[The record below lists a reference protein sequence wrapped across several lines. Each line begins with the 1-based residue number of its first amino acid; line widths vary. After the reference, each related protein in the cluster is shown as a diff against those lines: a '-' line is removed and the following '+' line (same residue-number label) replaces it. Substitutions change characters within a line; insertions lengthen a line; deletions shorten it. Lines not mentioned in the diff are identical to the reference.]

1 MPVLRFVMRSIY
13 FDYNATTPLDAAVR
27 EAMMPFLDEVWGNP
41 SSVHHLGRKAR
52 AYLDEFRERTS
63 KVLGCKPSEVIFTS
77 GGTESANLAIFG
89 SARSLKAKGR
99 HIITSAVEHH
109 AVLHSFQYLAKHE
122 GFETTILPVNRE
134 GFISPDDLRRA
145 LRPDT
150 VLVSVMAANNE
161 TGTIQPVAE
170 LGKICQE
177 RGVLFHTDAVQWFGK
192 EPFSGVQ
199 QFNADFVSICAHKFH
214 GPKGAGALF
223 IKSPLHPDPILF
235 GGSHENERRA
245 GTENMPA
252 IAGFVEA
259 LERFVTTPV
268 FSSLKLKPLAD
279 RLVQLID
286 RIPGVHLVG
295 PRERRLANTVSF
307 LVDGADSI
315 SLLASLDLEG
325 ICASSGSAC
334 SAGSIEPSHVI
345 TALGYDQE
353 LANSLV
359 RFSLGRDSSLAE
371 VEFTESVLPK
381 IIRQVQRTEKA
392 GKSL

>member
-1 MPVLRFVMRSIY
+1 MRSIY

-27 EAMMPFLDEVWGNP
+27 EAMMPFLGEVWGNP

-52 AYLDEFRERTS
+52 AHLDEFRERTA

-89 SARSLKAKGR
+89 AARSLKAKGR

-150 VLVSVMAANNE
+150 VLVSLMAANNE
-161 TGTIQPVAE
+161 IGTIQPVAE

-177 RGVLFHTDAVQWFGK
+177 SGVLFHTDAVQWFGK

-307 LVDGADSI
+307 LVEDADSI

>member
-1 MPVLRFVMRSIY
+1 MRSIY
-13 FDYNATTPLDAAVR
+13 FDYNATTPLDPQVR
-27 EAMMPFLDEVWGNP
+27 EAMLPLLGEVWGNP
-41 SSVHHLGRKAR
+41 SSVHHVGRKAR
-52 AYLDEFRERTS
+52 VFLDEFRERTA

-89 SARSLKAKGR
+89 AARMLKPKGR
-99 HIITSAVEHH
+99 HLITSAVEHH

-122 GFETTILPVNRE
+122 GFELTILPVNRE
-134 GFISPDDLRRA
+134 GLISPEDLRQA

-150 VLVSVMAANNE
+150 VLVSLMAANNE
-161 TGTIQPVAE
+161 IGTIQPVAE

-192 EPFSGVQ
+192 EPFSNVH
-199 QFNADFVSICAHKFH
+199 QFNADFVSVCAHKFH

-235 GGSHENERRA
+235 GGAHENERRA
-245 GTENMPA
+245 GNENMPA

-259 LERFVTTPV
+259 LERFVTKPV
-268 FSSLKLKPLAD
+268 FSKEKLAPLGS
-279 RLVQLID
+279 RLIQLID
-286 RIPGVHLVG
+286 CIPGVHFVG
-295 PRERRLANTVSF
+295 PREHRMTNTVSF
-307 LVDGADSI
+307 LVEGADSI
-315 SLLASLDLEG
+315 SLLANLDLDG

-345 TALGYDQE
+345 SALGYERD

-359 RFSLGRDSSLAE
+359 RFSLGRDSTLDEIA
-371 VEFTESVLPK
+371 FTEKVLPEV
-381 IIRQVQRTEKA
+381 IRRAQRTEKVA
-392 GKSL
+392 KTL

>member
-1 MPVLRFVMRSIY
+1 MRSIY
-13 FDYNATTPLDAAVR
+13 FDYNATTPLGAQVR
-27 EAMMPFLDEVWGNP
+27 EAMMPFLGEVWGNP
-41 SSVHHLGRKAR
+41 SSVHHIGRKAR
-52 AYLDEFRERTS
+52 AFLDEFRERTA

-89 SARSLKAKGR
+89 AARMLKSKGR

-122 GFETTILPVNRE
+122 GFEATILPVNRE
-134 GFISPDDLRRA
+134 GLISPDDLRRA

-150 VLVSVMAANNE
+150 VFVSLMGANNE
-161 TGTIQPVAE
+161 IGTIQPAAE
-170 LGKICQE
+170 FGKICGE
-177 RGVLFHTDAVQWFGK
+177 RGILFHTDAVQWFGK
-192 EPFSGVQ
+192 EPFANVQ

-223 IKSPLHPDPILF
+223 IKSPQHPDPILF

-245 GTENMPA
+245 GTENLAA
-252 IAGFVEA
+252 IAGFVDA
-259 LERFVTTPV
+259 LERFVTKPV
-268 FSSLKLKPLAD
+268 FSREKLAPFSS
-279 RLVQLID
+279 RLIQLID
-286 RIPGVHLVG
+286 RIPGVHFVG
-295 PRERRLANTVSF
+295 PRDNRLANTVSF
-307 LVDGADSI
+307 LVEGADSI
-315 SLLASLDLEG
+315 SLLANLDLEG

-345 TALGYDQE
+345 SALGYDRE

-359 RFSLGRDSSLAE
+359 RFSLGRDSSVEEIEYAE
-371 VEFTESVLPK
+371 KVLPVV
-381 IIRQVQRTEKA
+381 IRRAQRTDKA

>member
-1 MPVLRFVMRSIY
+1 MRSIY
-13 FDYNATTPLDAAVR
+13 FDYNATTPLDTRVR
-27 EAMMPFLDEVWGNP
+27 EAMMPFLGEVWGNP
-41 SSVHHLGRKAR
+41 SSVHQVGRKAR
-52 AYLDEFRERTS
+52 AFLDEFRERTA
-63 KVLGCKPSEVIFTS
+63 KVLHCRPSEVIFTS

-89 SARSLKAKGR
+89 AARSLKPKGR
-99 HIITSAVEHH
+99 HVITSAIEHH

-122 GFETTILPVNRE
+122 GFELTVLPVDRD
-134 GFISPDDLRRA
+134 GMISPDDLRKA
-145 LRPDT
+145 LRADT
-150 VLVSVMAANNE
+150 VLVSLMAANNE
-161 TGTIQPVAE
+161 IGTIQPVAE
-170 LGKICQE
+170 FGKICGE

-192 EPFSGVQ
+192 EPFAGVH

-268 FSSLKLKPLAD
+268 FSKEKLSPLSE
-279 RLVQLID
+279 RLIEFIGKIDGVQF
-286 RIPGVHLVG
+286 VG
-295 PRERRLANTVSF
+295 SREKRLDNTVSF
-307 LVDGADSI
+307 LVDGTDGI
-315 SLLASLDLEG
+315 TLLANLDLEG

-345 TALGYDQE
+345 TALGYPPE
-353 LANSLV
+353 LANALV
-359 RFSLGRDSSLAE
+359 RFSLGRDSTVEE
-371 VEFTESVLPK
+371 VEFAEKVLPDV
-381 IIRQVQRTEKA
+381 IRRSQRTLKA
-392 GKSL
+392 GKTL